1 MKKIM
6 IAVAAI
12 AVAVSAQASSVKWQ
26 VDGASAYKGWNVY
39 LYSGS
44 SASIQTVLAT
54 VIEDSAAPAGWSD
67 KLTLVTGDSSGTINN
82 RGKLL
87 NLTTHDVDTDQTWTV
102 VLLDGTT
109 LANGVGYAVSQSF
122 AVSDYAYSGSDTPT
136 TMSFD
141 SFTAGTLAT
150 KTTPPPGPEPVPEP
164 TSGLLML
171 LGVAGLA
178 LRRRI

>member
-6 IAVAAI
+6 IALA
-12 AVAVSAQASSVKWQ
+12 AVAMVASAQAANVKWQ
-26 VDGASAYKGWNVY
+26 VDGASDYKGWNVY
-39 LYSGS
+39 IYSGT
-44 SASIQTVLAT
+44 SASIQTILAT
-54 VIEDSAAPAGWSD
+54 VIEDSAAPAGWTD
-67 KLTLVTGDSSGTINN
+67 NLTYVTAGSGTINN

-87 NLTTHDVDTDQTWTV
+87 NQGTTDVNTEQTWTV
-102 VLLDGTT
+102 VLLNGTSF
-109 LANGVGYAVSQSF
+109 ANGVGYAVSQSY